1 MFSKVPETKGLSLEE
16 MDEIFGSQGLAAA
29 DQERQE
35 AINYRIGLSKYDR
48 DPVDIHEHDVSEK
61 LDITKV

>member
-1 MFSKVPETKGLSLEE
+1 